1 MTGKIGRK
9 KVLKFRDFPTRLHG
23 EVFFVENGY
32 DEKLNLSII
41 NHLLDINNLF
51 IGKSIH
57 FNYFPFLGP
66 HIRKTALYSYPA
78 MNKED
83 LNISVPSDLLLSQ
96 LVEEKNKEK
105 LHPSILQLDHEEDGI
120 YYVNSY
126 SLSIEEDED
135 FMPLMQA
142 AYDKLPDCN
151 VMFSSVDDFP
161 YSIFDPKPIPA
172 DETFSYD
179 IRQKMKEVYRQV
191 QDLRLGGVSDWVL
204 KQYLFPP
211 KNLSRMVITENY
223 DIILPDYHDMTIK
236 MEPLVKAVYILFL
249 RHEEGILFKC
259 LSDYREEL
267 YDIYVDIRKKSN
279 NNGAHLSEEKI
290 RQSIEAL
297 TNPLS
302 NSINEKCARI
312 RQAFTLQFDESLAGS
327 YFIDG
332 NRGEPKRYH
341 WIESLW
347 SGNKTRNPPC
357 STSQQGG
364 LFLFIYTKAGYRN
377 LAVYSV
383 WVANH
388 DTVFTRLFDVG
399 IY

>member
-9 KVLKFRDFPTRLHG
+9 KVLKFRDFPTCQCG
-23 EVFFVENGY
+23 DVFFVENGY

-41 NHLLDINNLF
+41 NHLVDINNLF
-51 IGKSIH
+51 ISKSIH

-66 HIRKTALYSYPA
+66 HIKKTALYSYPA
-78 MNKED
+78 MDKED
-83 LNISVPSDLLLSQ
+83 LGFSVPSDLLLSQ
-96 LVEEKNKEK
+96 LAEEKNKDK
-105 LHPSILQLDHEEDGI
+105 LRPSILHLDHEEDGI

-142 AYDKLPDCN
+142 AYDKLPDCK
-151 VMFSSVDDFP
+151 VMFSSIDESP

-172 DETFSYD
+172 DEAFCYD

-223 DIILPDYHDMTIK
+223 DIILPDYHNMTIK

-279 NNGAHLSEEKI
+279 NNGTHLSEEKI

-332 NRGEPKRYH
+332 NRGEPKKIPLDRKLVE
-341 WIESLW
+341 W
-347 SGNKTRNPPC
+347 K
-357 STSQQGG
+357 
-364 LFLFIYTKAGYRN
+364 
-377 LAVYSV
+377 
-383 WVANH
+383 
-388 DTVFTRLFDVG
+388 
-399 IY
+399 

>member
-9 KVLKFRDFPTRLHG
+9 KVLKFRDFPTRLRG

-41 NHLLDINNLF
+41 NHLVDINNLF
-51 IGKSIH
+51 ISKSIH

-83 LNISVPSDLLLSQ
+83 LSFSVPSDLLLSQ

-126 SLSIEEDED
+126 SLTIEEDED

-142 AYDKLPDCN
+142 AYDKLPDCQ
-151 VMFSSVDDFP
+151 VMFSSVDEFP
-161 YSIFDPKPIPA
+161 YNIFDPTPIPA

-211 KNLSRMVITENY
+211 KKLSRMVITENY

-279 NNGAHLSEEKI
+279 NNGVHLSEEKI

-332 NRGEPKRYH
+332 NRGEPKKIPLNRKLVE
-341 WIESLW
+341 WKCDFS
-347 SGNKTRNPPC
+347 
-357 STSQQGG
+357 
-364 LFLFIYTKAGYRN
+364 
-377 LAVYSV
+377 
-383 WVANH
+383 
-388 DTVFTRLFDVG
+388 
-399 IY
+399 

>member
-41 NHLLDINNLF
+41 NHLVDINNLF
-51 IGKSIH
+51 ISKSIH

-96 LVEEKNKEK
+96 LVEEKNKDK
-105 LHPSILQLDHEEDGI
+105 LRPSILQLDHEEDGI

-142 AYDKLPDCN
+142 AYDKLPDCK

-211 KNLSRMVITENY
+211 KNLSRMIITENY

-332 NRGEPKRYH
+332 NRGEPKKIPLNRKLVE
-341 WIESLW
+341 W
-347 SGNKTRNPPC
+347 K
-357 STSQQGG
+357 
-364 LFLFIYTKAGYRN
+364 
-377 LAVYSV
+377 
-383 WVANH
+383 
-388 DTVFTRLFDVG
+388 
-399 IY
+399 

>member
-9 KVLKFRDFPTRLHG
+9 KVLKFRDFPTCLHG

-41 NHLLDINNLF
+41 NHLVDINNLF

-142 AYDKLPDCN
+142 AYDKLPDCK

-327 YFIDG
+327 YFL
-332 NRGEPKRYH
+332 
-341 WIESLW
+341 SL
-347 SGNKTRNPPC
+347 
-357 STSQQGG
+357 
-364 LFLFIYTKAGYRN
+364 I
-377 LAVYSV
+377 
-383 WVANH
+383 H
-388 DTVFTRLFDVG
+388 
-399 IY
+399 I

>member
-9 KVLKFRDFPTRLHG
+9 KVLKFRDFPTCQRG
-23 EVFFVENGY
+23 DVFFVENEY

-66 HIRKTALYSYPA
+66 HIKKTALYSYPA
-78 MNKED
+78 MDKED
-83 LNISVPSDLLLSQ
+83 LGFSVPSDLLLSQ
-96 LVEEKNKEK
+96 LAEEKNKDK
-105 LHPSILQLDHEEDGI
+105 LRPSILHLDHEEDGI

-126 SLSIEEDED
+126 SLSIEEEED

-142 AYDKLPDCN
+142 AYDKLPDCK
-151 VMFSSVDDFP
+151 VMFSSVDEFP
-161 YSIFDPKPIPA
+161 YSIFDPTPIPA

-211 KNLSRMVITENY
+211 KKLGRMVITENY

-312 RQAFTLQFDESLAGS
+312 RQAFTLQFDESLAES

-332 NRGEPKRYH
+332 NRGEPKKIPLDRKLVE
-341 WIESLW
+341 W
-347 SGNKTRNPPC
+347 K
-357 STSQQGG
+357 
-364 LFLFIYTKAGYRN
+364 
-377 LAVYSV
+377 
-383 WVANH
+383 
-388 DTVFTRLFDVG
+388 
-399 IY
+399 

>member
-9 KVLKFRDFPTRLHG
+9 KVLKFRDFPTRLRG

-41 NHLLDINNLF
+41 NHLVDINNLF
-51 IGKSIH
+51 ISKSIH

-83 LNISVPSDLLLSQ
+83 LGFSVPSDLLLSQ

-142 AYDKLPDCN
+142 MYDKLPDCN
-151 VMFSSVDDFP
+151 VMFSSVDEFP
-161 YSIFDPKPIPA
+161 YSIFDPTPIPA

-211 KNLSRMVITENY
+211 KKLSRMVITENY

-279 NNGAHLSEEKI
+279 NNGAHLSGEKI

-312 RQAFTLQFDESLAGS
+312 RQAFTLQFDESLAES

-332 NRGEPKRYH
+332 NRGEPKKIPLDRKL
-341 WIESLW
+341 IEW
-347 SGNKTRNPPC
+347 K
-357 STSQQGG
+357 
-364 LFLFIYTKAGYRN
+364 
-377 LAVYSV
+377 
-383 WVANH
+383 
-388 DTVFTRLFDVG
+388 
-399 IY
+399 

>member
-9 KVLKFRDFPTRLHG
+9 KVLKFRDFPTRLRG

-41 NHLLDINNLF
+41 NHLMDINNLF
-51 IGKSIH
+51 ISKSIH

-83 LNISVPSDLLLSQ
+83 LSFSVPSDLLLSQ
-96 LVEEKNKEK
+96 LAEEKNKEK

-142 AYDKLPDCN
+142 AYDKLPDCK
-151 VMFSSVDDFP
+151 VMFSSVDEFP
-161 YSIFDPKPIPA
+161 YNIFDPTPIPA

-179 IRQKMKEVYRQV
+179 VRQKMKEVYRQV

-211 KNLSRMVITENY
+211 KNLSRMVVTENY

-312 RQAFTLQFDESLAGS
+312 RQAFTLQFDESLAES

-332 NRGEPKRYH
+332 NRGEPKKIPLDRKLVE
-341 WIESLW
+341 W
-347 SGNKTRNPPC
+347 K
-357 STSQQGG
+357 
-364 LFLFIYTKAGYRN
+364 
-377 LAVYSV
+377 
-383 WVANH
+383 
-388 DTVFTRLFDVG
+388 
-399 IY
+399 

>member
-9 KVLKFRDFPTRLHG
+9 KILKFRDFPTCLRG

-41 NHLLDINNLF
+41 NHLVDINNLF
-51 IGKSIH
+51 ICKSIH

-83 LNISVPSDLLLSQ
+83 LGFSVPSDLLLSQ
-96 LVEEKNKEK
+96 LVEETNKEN
-105 LHPSILQLDHEEDGI
+105 LHPSILQLDHEENGI

-142 AYDKLPDCN
+142 AYDKLPDCK
-151 VMFSSVDDFP
+151 VMFSSVDEFP
-161 YSIFDPKPIPA
+161 YNIFDPTPIPA

-279 NNGAHLSEEKI
+279 NNGAHLSDEKI

-332 NRGEPKRYH
+332 NRGEPKKIPLDRKLVE
-341 WIESLW
+341 WKCDFS
-347 SGNKTRNPPC
+347 
-357 STSQQGG
+357 
-364 LFLFIYTKAGYRN
+364 
-377 LAVYSV
+377 
-383 WVANH
+383 
-388 DTVFTRLFDVG
+388 
-399 IY
+399 

>member
-9 KVLKFRDFPTRLHG
+9 KVLKFRDFPTRLRG

-41 NHLLDINNLF
+41 NHLVDINNLF
-51 IGKSIH
+51 ISKSIL

-83 LNISVPSDLLLSQ
+83 LNFSVPSDLLLSQ
-96 LVEEKNKEK
+96 LVEEKNKEN

-126 SLSIEEDED
+126 SLAIEEDED

-142 AYDKLPDCN
+142 AYDKLPDCK
-151 VMFSSVDDFP
+151 VMFSSVDEFP
-161 YSIFDPKPIPA
+161 YNIFDPTPIPA

-211 KNLSRMVITENY
+211 KKLSRMVITENY
-223 DIILPDYHDMTIK
+223 DIILPDYHNMTIK

-332 NRGEPKRYH
+332 NRGDPKKIPLDRKLVE
-341 WIESLW
+341 W
-347 SGNKTRNPPC
+347 K
-357 STSQQGG
+357 
-364 LFLFIYTKAGYRN
+364 
-377 LAVYSV
+377 
-383 WVANH
+383 
-388 DTVFTRLFDVG
+388 
-399 IY
+399 

>member
-41 NHLLDINNLF
+41 NHLVDINNLF
-51 IGKSIH
+51 ISKSIH

-83 LNISVPSDLLLSQ
+83 LNIFVPSDLLLSQ

-142 AYDKLPDCN
+142 VYNKLPDCN
-151 VMFSSVDDFP
+151 VMFCSIDESP

-332 NRGEPKRYH
+332 NRGEPKKIPLDRKLVE
-341 WIESLW
+341 W
-347 SGNKTRNPPC
+347 K
-357 STSQQGG
+357 
-364 LFLFIYTKAGYRN
+364 
-377 LAVYSV
+377 
-383 WVANH
+383 
-388 DTVFTRLFDVG
+388 
-399 IY
+399 

>member
-9 KVLKFRDFPTRLHG
+9 KVLKFRDFPTRLRG

-41 NHLLDINNLF
+41 NHLVDINNLF
-51 IGKSIH
+51 ISKSIH

-83 LNISVPSDLLLSQ
+83 LSFSVPSDLLLSQ
-96 LVEEKNKEK
+96 LVEEKNKEY

-135 FMPLMQA
+135 FMPLMQVV
-142 AYDKLPDCN
+142 YDKLPDCN
-151 VMFSSVDDFP
+151 VMFSSVDEFP
-161 YSIFDPKPIPA
+161 YSIFDPTPIPA

-211 KNLSRMVITENY
+211 KKLSRMVITENY
-223 DIILPDYHDMTIK
+223 DIILPDYHDMTVK

-249 RHEEGILFKC
+249 RHDEGILFKC

-312 RQAFTLQFDESLAGS
+312 RQAFTLQFDESLAES

-332 NRGEPKRYH
+332 NRGEPKKIPLDRKLVE
-341 WIESLW
+341 WKCDFS
-347 SGNKTRNPPC
+347 
-357 STSQQGG
+357 
-364 LFLFIYTKAGYRN
+364 
-377 LAVYSV
+377 
-383 WVANH
+383 
-388 DTVFTRLFDVG
+388 
-399 IY
+399 